1 MMVCGLGPWCFVC
14 LLSSL
19 TLVLPWFLNLWVRAK
34 SPFKLPLGLQGC
46 GFLLLLGLVCW
57 FGVHWWCFPSD
68 ERQATE
74 MNQNTWGFFACLE
87 CQLLVAS
94 ALLSKCGIYLLLKL
108 GMWHNWKP
116 QTKQLETK
124 LKPCFIPQHL
134 GEIAQIER
142 IKELFNDHMA
152 CLARS
157 PLIFCV
163 KIANTKTFNVVPQHL
178 EFFIV
183 TNEHS
188 PMAFCAFRPSWPKP
202 CLLVPSEPNSPTG
215 KQCAQLQHCR
225 NKTGPETLYSMTIDT
240 KKMWDKWKKI
250 GWKLLMPG
258 KSMVGSS

>member
-1 MMVCGLGPWCFVC
+1 MVFESLSKSKKSFQAASWTTRLWFPSATGFGLLDWSPLVV
-14 LLSSL
+14 LSLRWTTGHRNES
-19 TLVLPWFLNLWVRAK
+19 K
-34 SPFKLPLGLQGC
+34 YLGLFRLSWMSAPSC
-46 GFLLLLGLVCW
+46 I
-57 FGVHWWCFPSD
+57 CFIIKVW
-68 ERQATE
+68 
-74 MNQNTWGFFACLE
+74 N
-87 CQLLVAS
+87 
-94 ALLSKCGIYLLLKL
+94 LLLKL

-152 CLARS
+152 CLACS
-157 PLIFCV
+157 PLVFCV

-183 TNEHS
+183 TNKHS

-225 NKTGPETLYSMTIDT
+225 NKTGPETLYSRTIDT